1 MYVSTV
7 ATCWGTGVP
16 WLTIRQV
23 CNSVF
28 GEVEF
33 YDHAKT
39 EEWNSTII
47 VRAYSQTT
55 KTKEI
60 RGGRLT

>member
-1 MYVSTV
+1 MS
-7 ATCWGTGVP
+7 G
-16 WLTIRQV
+16 QV

-28 GEVEF
+28 GEVDF

-47 VRAYSQTT
+47 VSASNSNCN
-55 KTKEI
+55 
-60 RGGRLT
+60 GRTVSKKADITNPTYRTPC